1 MTVVPGSPLS
11 ASCSTLTTS
20 SQSSSFV
27 FDAADRLLASGSG
40 VGVVYDAWG
49 RTTTLPA
56 GLTSTPVAGD
66 ASSTYY
72 VNDLVRSLT
81 QGGGTRTWMLDP
93 ANRLASMSTTGLG
106 STGLVNHYSDV
117 SSDSPAWT
125 SDTSSAGV
133 VTTRRYVPGFTGLL
147 AEVATTGVVS
157 STVVELTGLHGD
169 VLRTTTPSATLA
181 PDGVGVWAD
190 EFGRVLDATGSLT
203 TGPRYGWLGGK
214 QRATDTGATG
224 LTLMGVRLYS
234 PIIGRF
240 LSTDPVYGGN
250 DNTYTY
256 PADPVNSFDLD
267 GNLGAIACGHGRC
280 KSDPRDA
287 ERALDTISLGMGVAA
302 MAGCVPCGGVAL
314 GINAYQTYQ
323 HVRSGHR
330 REAVISAI
338 GFLPGPGRLGMR
350 ALKLRNIWLLRRSY
364 TKAGRAFKSHRTS
377 YRAGMARWDHRYH
390 SWGRKLEYGAITVEA
405 IQYARKDR

>member
-1 MTVVPGSPLS
+1 VSGLAVVLCVKSNG
-11 ASCSTLTTS
+11 T
-20 SQSSSFV
+20 SSFV

-72 VNDLVRSLT
+72 VNDLVRSLA
-81 QGGGTRTWMLDP
+81 QGGGTRTWVLDP

-125 SDTSSAGV
+125 SDTSLSGV

-147 AEVATTGVVS
+147 AEVAVTGVVS

-224 LTLMGVRLYS
+224 VTLMGVRLYS

-256 PADPVNSFDLD
+256 PVDPVNSFDLD
-267 GNLGAIACGHGRC
+267 GRMLKRPDGTGSCNAKCQKFLAKLARKAVAAEKEGDLHKFARLLFTISFFLGSIPGVLCEACSTAAAAFGAFSAFFFLVTGDRSNSVKALIGAGLGLLGARGLQKYVG
-280 KSDPRDA
+280 DA
-287 ERALDTISLGMGVAA
+287 MKQITNPNTSV
-302 MAGCVPCGGVAL
+302 
-314 GINAYQTYQ
+314 
-323 HVRSGHR
+323 
-330 REAVISAI
+330 
-338 GFLPGPGRLGMR
+338 GRL
-350 ALKLRNIWLLRRSY
+350 L
-364 TKAGRAFKSHRTS
+364 AGYLGDSFMTTLIVGVSETAWP
-377 YRAGMARWDHRYH
+377 G
-390 SWGRKLEYGAITVEA
+390 
-405 IQYARKDR
+405 